1 MTCYLFIGTNLI
13 VLCPFSGFKHSAK
26 QNCYRG
32 KNEWRK
38 ECANKLVQIYYVSA
52 FANLS
57 IRLLFSAFN

>member
-32 KNEWRK
+32 VKMNGEKN
-38 ECANKLVQIYYVSA
+38 VQI
-52 FANLS
+52 N
-57 IRLLFSAFN
+57 